1 MIWANGFQF
10 WASRLLISR
19 LTFQHLSLLPLSLNL
34 RLDIFYLLSQPSGPV
49 NLQQFKKNV
58 CSYCI
63 ILFSIVFPI
72 WLIVCSFAA
81 HVSHTF
87 HTGFTPGGFR
97 LALQLSLK
105 VVGKV
110 IDQAVQIAGLFSHL
124 SVLFL
129 GVLPNFPAW
138 AAWAFPLQEISKK
151 WSRFMS
157 FDAFRLKVSNSF
169 FISDSCKSTKF
180 STECHLGFLPQS
192 QNQAKS
198 APDFAPM
205 SVGPSLPA
213 VLRCFRPSCPLLP
226 WPSQAPDSPPGIEAI
241 WMAMLRTGTGPH
253 SNSIIRWKK
262 TWENMRKSSENGLFK
277 WSFCWAE
284 FRSLS
289 KCYEWRIWM
298 KNMFKNHL
306 NREWWHD
313 DDTATVW
320 LYHCIRWLMTM
331 WGVRLRLTK
340 TLTASTPIENSEE
353 FYKETCIW
361 SYWSL

>member
-49 NLQQFKKNV
+49 NLQQFKKTFV
-58 CSYCI
+58 HTVSYCSP
-63 ILFSIVFPI
+63 LFFPFD
-72 WLIVCSFAA
+72 LLSVLSQ
-81 HVSHTF
+81 HTF
-87 HTGFTPGGFR
+87 HIRFTQVFTPGGFR

-180 STECHLGFLPQS
+180 STECHLGFFATES
-192 QNQAKS
+192 KS
-198 APDFAPM
+198 GEIRP
-205 SVGPSLPA
+205 
-213 VLRCFRPSCPLLP
+213 RFRPDVGGSISARSSSMLSSKLSAVALTFSSTRFST
-226 WPSQAPDSPPGIEAI
+226 WNRSDLDGDAANWNWAP
-241 WMAMLRTGTGPH
+241 
-253 SNSIIRWKK
+253 
-262 TWENMRKSSENGLFK
+262 FK
-277 WSFCWAE
+277 F
-284 FRSLS
+284 
-289 KCYEWRIWM
+289 
-298 KNMFKNHL
+298 H
-306 NREWWHD
+306 H
-313 DDTATVW
+313 
-320 LYHCIRWLMTM
+320 
-331 WGVRLRLTK
+331 
-340 TLTASTPIENSEE
+340 
-353 FYKETCIW
+353 
-361 SYWSL
+361 

>member
-49 NLQQFKKNV
+49 NLQQFKKKRLF
-58 CSYCI
+58 
-63 ILFSIVFPI
+63 ILYHTVLHCFSH
-72 WLIVCSFAA
+72 LTCSFAA

-151 WSRFMS
+151 WSSFMS

-180 STECHLGFLPQS
+180 STECHRLFATENQSGEIRQPQS
-192 QNQAKS
+192 
-198 APDFAPM
+198 
-205 SVGPSLPA
+205 
-213 VLRCFRPSCPLLP
+213 RFRPRFRPDVAGSISARSSSMLSSKLSAVALTFSSTRFST
-226 WPSQAPDSPPGIEAI
+226 WNRSDGDGANWNWAAP
-241 WMAMLRTGTGPH
+241 
-253 SNSIIRWKK
+253 
-262 TWENMRKSSENGLFK
+262 FK
-277 WSFCWAE
+277 FH
-284 FRSLS
+284 
-289 KCYEWRIWM
+289 
-298 KNMFKNHL
+298 N
-306 NREWWHD
+306 
-313 DDTATVW
+313 
-320 LYHCIRWLMTM
+320 
-331 WGVRLRLTK
+331 
-340 TLTASTPIENSEE
+340 
-353 FYKETCIW
+353 
-361 SYWSL
+361 